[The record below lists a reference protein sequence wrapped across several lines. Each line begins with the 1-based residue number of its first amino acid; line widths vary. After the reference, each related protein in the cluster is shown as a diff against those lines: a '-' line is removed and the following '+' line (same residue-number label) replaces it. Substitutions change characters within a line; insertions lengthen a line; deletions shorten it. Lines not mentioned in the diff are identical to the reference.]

1 MGIVVMNDGKIKH
14 LSDRSA
20 LPIHYTRWTEDMKK
34 KGIKRNAA
42 FLVRPDGH
50 VGVAATTANIR
61 PIEEYV
67 ERFNLKM
74 K

>member
-1 MGIVVMNDGKIKH
+1 
-14 LSDRSA
+14 
-20 LPIHYTRWTEDMKK
+20 MKK

>member
-1 MGIVVMNDGKIKH
+1 MSMGVRMK
-14 LSDRSA
+14 RSGA
-20 LPIHYTRWTEDMKK
+20 YPTGSGLPLHYTRWTRNMKR
-34 KGIKRNAA
+34 KGIKRDAA

-50 VGVAATTANIR
+50 IGVAATTGNIR

-74 K
+74 R